1 MEEQTSEDNRKK
13 GGLLWIVIGLL
24 VVANS
29 VTFWMYWQEKNKAVS
44 EIIIKEQVI
53 VERDNVKEE
62 LLQLQKDY
70 GNLQTSDKT
79 LQAEIEAKKAE
90 IAQLLDDAEKH
101 KGDAYIIS
109 KLKKES
115 ETLRQIMRGYVRS
128 IDSLGTLNKTL
139 IVEKENVLKELDT
152 EKGKITGLNKDK
164 EDLQA
169 TIQKGSILT
178 CFNVV
183 AKGVKFKSGGKKES
197 ETTKASRT
205 QKIKVSFSLGEN
217 KIAKAGE
224 KIVYVRIVTPDG
236 KEMANVVSALAG
248 FLFGFDTVVISGAE
262 KTIKEL
268 WSLNP
273 LWHGI
278 VTGSALYGTVLGS
291 VIGGWLTDRFGRRS
305 ILQWIGVMYVISAVG
320 CGFAA

>member
-1 MEEQTSEDNRKK
+1 MEEQSSEDNRKK
-13 GGLLWIVIGLL
+13 GGLLWIIIGLL

-29 VTFWMYWQEKNKAVS
+29 VTFWMYWQEKNKAAS
-44 EIIIKEQVI
+44 EVVIKEQVI
-53 VERDNVKEE
+53 VERDNVKDE

-90 IAQLLDDAEKH
+90 IAHFLEDAEKH

-115 ETLRQIMRGYVRS
+115 ETLRQIMRGYVRT

-139 IVEKENVLKELDT
+139 IVEKNNVLKELDT

-169 TIQKGSILT
+169 TIQKGSILS

-183 AKGVKFKSGGKKES
+183 AKGVKFKNGGKKES

-224 KIVYVRIVTPDG
+224 KTVYVRIVTPDG
-236 KEMANVVSALAG
+236 KEMAKNYDDNYKFTFNKSSGYFAG
-248 FLFGFDTVVISGAE
+248 KETLNYSNAEISGVTYCE
-262 KTIKEL
+262 GQGDLVSGNYIIEI
-268 WSLNP
+268 SCD
-273 LWHGI
+273 GI
-278 VTGSALYGTVLGS
+278 IIGSSNLRL
-291 VIGGWLTDRFGRRS
+291 D
-305 ILQWIGVMYVISAVG
+305 
-320 CGFAA
+320 